1 MMRKVLGG
9 RGGPHPSMEY
19 QEPMSILVLLRYHA
33 VAFLERFGW
42 AGLGLATLLHALFAY
57 AGLLALG
64 ESHLTDPATYAY
76 FYLTTALTV
85 GYGDLAPL
93 SPAGRI
99 FVALWVMLGGIA
111 LLSAAIGK
119 ATNLVIE
126 LWRTGM
132 RGKGDYSDRTA
143 HTVLIGW
150 EGRVSERVVELLLQ
164 DETSNDDLI
173 VICDT
178 DLEENPLPGKAAF
191 VRGDS
196 LSSAALLLRAGV
208 PGAERVLVRTGSD
221 DLTLATVLAVNRLE
235 PAGHVVAHFNDS
247 EIAALARAYAP
258 RLECTS
264 GMAIEMLV
272 RSSQD
277 PGSSEVI
284 NELLSVGHGATQY
297 RMKLPEDF
305 EGRFGELY
313 QHFKQRHNATLI
325 GYRASGAHQP
335 AVNPPGD
342 TRIRGGEL
350 FYIAAARLREDC
362 HELA

>member
-1 MMRKVLGG
+1 
-9 RGGPHPSMEY
+9 
-19 QEPMSILVLLRYHA
+19 MSIFVLLRLHA
-33 VAFLERFGW
+33 AAFFARFSW
-42 AGLGLATLLHALFAY
+42 AGLGLATGLHVLVAY

-64 ESHLTDPATYAY
+64 ESHLTAPATYAY

-93 SPAGRI
+93 SPAGRL
-99 FVALWVMLGGIA
+99 FVAGWVMIGGIA
-111 LLSAAIGK
+111 LLTATIGK
-119 ATNLVIE
+119 ATNLVIDF
-126 LWRTGM
+126 WRKGM
-132 RGKGDYSDRTA
+132 KGKGDYTDRTA

-150 EGRVSERVVELLLQ
+150 EGKVSERVVELLLE

-173 VICDT
+173 VICDAA
-178 DLEENPLPGKAAF
+178 LEENPMPGQAAF

-196 LSSAALLLRAGV
+196 LSSAALLRRAGV

-221 DLTLATVLAVNRLE
+221 DLTLATVLAVNQLN

-247 EIAALARAYAP
+247 ETAALARAYAP
-258 RLECTS
+258 KLECTS

-284 NELLSVGHGATQY
+284 NELLSVGQGATQY
-297 RMKLPEDF
+297 RLKLPDGF
-305 EGRFGELY
+305 EGCFGDLY
-313 QHFKQRHNATLI
+313 LSFKQRHNASLI
-325 GYRASGAHQP
+325 GYRAIGEHLP

-350 FYIAAARLREDC
+350 FYIAAARLKENC